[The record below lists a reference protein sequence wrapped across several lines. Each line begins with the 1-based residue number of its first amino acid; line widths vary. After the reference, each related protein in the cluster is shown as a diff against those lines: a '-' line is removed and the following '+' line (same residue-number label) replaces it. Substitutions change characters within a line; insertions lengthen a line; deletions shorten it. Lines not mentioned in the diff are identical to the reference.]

1 MTKKIR
7 GILGIVLVALWATF
21 VVGCGSSDAGGG
33 GGGETAAA
41 SEGPIAGFGS
51 VIMNG
56 VRWNTDD
63 ASFEVDG
70 ATGSQ
75 DDLSIG
81 MFVRIEG
88 QRSKDRSAKADRVV
102 FKSRLRG
109 PIRNIE
115 ILGPATLELTVFGLD
130 VLVSRAG
137 TRFKDTDLDSLVV
150 GEIVEASGFVN
161 ANGGLEASHLRS
173 RGDAIVGMSEVK
185 VSGDVM
191 DLAGG
196 SFLIGTTEVLFDA
209 STELDDLGAMTLEE
223 GMAVRVEGV
232 LLANDA
238 IDAEEIEGL
247 RRRGEDDD
255 FDEIEFQGI
264 VSEYVSLSDF
274 QVADRRVDASE
285 ARLIPND
292 AGLLRDGVRIEVEGR
307 YDADGVLIAEKLKF
321 RSNRVRIEA
330 EIASDADVD
339 AVLGELYLLGIPIQ
353 VDSGTR
359 IEDKRDD
366 LDGFG
371 LADLQAGDFVE
382 LRGIAGSDGTVTATR
397 LEREDSDD
405 LRLRGPVDMIDV
417 VAQNFT
423 ILGVLIQT
431 GSGTKFE
438 VDDDET
444 LTSEAFFER
453 IQVGS
458 VVKAKDRVDGD
469 ETIFDPASEVELE
482 EPELED
488 DDEDGEDD
496 DEDEDDEDDLT

>member
-7 GILGIVLVALWATF
+7 GILGIALVALWATF
-21 VVGCGSSDAGGG
+21 VVGCGSSDGG

-56 VRWNTDD
+56 VRWNTDE
-63 ASFEVDG
+63 ATFEVDG
-70 ATGSQ
+70 VTGSQ
-75 DDLSIG
+75 DDLSVG
-81 MFVRIEG
+81 MVVRIEG
-88 QRSKDRSAKADRVV
+88 QRSKDGSAKADRVV
-102 FKSRLRG
+102 FKSKLRG

-115 ILGPATLELTVFGLD
+115 SLGPDTLELTVFGLD

-137 TRFKDTDLDSLVV
+137 TRFKDTDLDSLFV

-161 ANGGLEASHLRS
+161 PNGGLEASHLRS
-173 RGDAIVGMSEVK
+173 RGDAIVGESEVK

-191 DLAGG
+191 GLNGG
-196 SFLIGTTEVLFDA
+196 SFLIGTTEVLFDS
-209 STELDDLGAMTLEE
+209 STELEDLGAMALEE
-223 GMAVRVEGV
+223 GMAVRVEGL

-238 IDAEEIEGL
+238 IEAEEIEGL
-247 RRRGEDDD
+247 RRHGEDDD

-292 AGLLRDGVRIEVEGR
+292 AGLLRDGVRVEVEGR
-307 YDADGVLIAEKLKF
+307 YDADGVLIADKLKF

-339 AVLGELYLLGIPIQ
+339 EVLGELYLLGIPIRI
-353 VDSGTR
+353 DSGTR

-405 LRLRGPVDMIDV
+405 LRLRGPVDMIDAD
-417 VAQNFT
+417 AQNFT

-431 GSGTKFE
+431 ESGTEFE
-438 VDDDET
+438 ADDDEI

-469 ETIFDPASEVELE
+469 ETVFDFASEVELE
-482 EPELED
+482 EPEIED
-488 DDEDGEDD
+488 DDDENDD
-496 DEDEDDEDDLT
+496 DENDDDDDDDDDD